1 MLRVTKMTDYA
12 SILLACLAQEPDKVH
27 SATELAERA
36 KLELPTVSK
45 VLKPL
50 AQAGLVD
57 GFRGSQGGY
66 RLAKAAAE
74 INLYEVVEAMEG
86 RLGMTECS
94 GEHSQ
99 CEHEPHCG
107 IQDHWQKIND
117 VIASALKSVSIA
129 EMSRPTSKRIPL
141 DLAKA

>member
-12 SILLACLAQEPDKVH
+12 TVLLSYLAQAPNRVH
-27 SATELAERA
+27 SATDLAELA
-36 KLELPTVSK
+36 KLEITTVSK

-50 AQAGLVD
+50 AQAGLVE

-66 RLAKAAAE
+66 RLSLPASQISLFA
-74 INLYEVVEAMEG
+74 VVEAMEG

-99 CEHEPHCG
+99 CEHETHCG
-107 IQDHWQKIND
+107 IQSQWQKIND
-117 VIASALKSVSIA
+117 VIATTLKSVSIA
-129 EMSRPTSKRIPL
+129 ELNGNSQKSIPL
-141 DLAKA
+141 KMAKA

>member
-1 MLRVTKMTDYA
+1 MLRVTKLTDYA
-12 SILLACLAQEPDKVH
+12 TVLLACLAKAPQTVH
-27 SATELAERA
+27 SASDLAELA

-50 AQAGLVD
+50 SRAGLVQA
-57 GFRGSQGGY
+57 FRGSQGGY
-66 RLAKAAAE
+66 RLAVPAAQ
-74 INLYEVVEAMEG
+74 ISLYAVVEAMEG

-107 IQDHWQKIND
+107 IQGHWQKVND
-117 VIASALKSVSIA
+117 VIADALRGVSIA
-129 EMSRPTSKRIPL
+129 QLGSDHRKTIPL
-141 DLAKA
+141 KLAKA

>member
-12 SILLACLAQEPDKVH
+12 TVLLSYLAQAPNRVH
-27 SATELAERA
+27 SATDLAELA
-36 KLELPTVSK
+36 KLEITTVSK

-50 AQAGLVD
+50 AQAGLVE

-66 RLAKAAAE
+66 RLSLPASQISLFA
-74 INLYEVVEAMEG
+74 VVEAMEG

-99 CEHEPHCG
+99 CEHETHCG
-107 IQDHWQKIND
+107 IQSQWQKIND
-117 VIASALKSVSIA
+117 VIAATLKSVSIA
-129 EMSRPTSKRIPL
+129 ELNGTTQKSIPL
-141 DLAKA
+141 KMAKA

>member
-12 SILLACLAQEPDKVH
+12 SVLLSCLAQAPNRVH
-27 SATELAERA
+27 SASELAELA
-36 KLELPTVSK
+36 KLEITTVSK

-50 AQAGLVD
+50 AHAGLIE

-66 RLAKAAAE
+66 RLALPATH
-74 INLYEVVEAMEG
+74 INLYTVVEAMEG

-99 CEHEPHCG
+99 CGHEAHCG
-107 IQDHWQKIND
+107 IQTHWQKIND
-117 VIASALKSVSIA
+117 VIANTLKSVSIA
-129 EMSRPTSKRIPL
+129 ELSGNPDKSIPL
-141 DLAKA
+141 KLAKA

>member
-12 SILLACLAQEPDKVH
+12 TVLLSCLAQDPRRVH
-27 SATELAERA
+27 SATELAEMA
-36 KLELPTVSK
+36 KLEITTVSK

-50 AQAGLVD
+50 AHAGLVE

-66 RLAKAAAE
+66 RLALPATQ
-74 INLYEVVEAMEG
+74 IDLYAVVEAMEG

-99 CEHEPHCG
+99 CEHETHCG
-107 IQDHWQKIND
+107 IQGHWQKIND
-117 VIASALKSVSIA
+117 IIASTLKSVSIA
-129 EMSRPTSKRIPL
+129 ELSGNAPKAIPL
-141 DLAKA
+141 KLAKA